1 MSSVR
6 RVYFYLVCLI
16 TLGIFAAGI
25 GVLLA
30 LVFDLTIS
38 ASTAIGQSNFVQ
50 QQLSLGLAMLVI
62 GGPLWFFF
70 WRSIRKHV
78 GSNNTEIGATLRKF
92 FLNLILLVSSLVAV
106 FSGQSVLTWLLAGF
120 PQSEALSSSLATLI
134 VTLLIWSYHWHV
146 SENEGHPS
154 SSAKTLRRWYV
165 YIASGWGLVLLTLGL
180 VQLVNNLSINLP
192 FWGDSLI
199 GSTIWSEP
207 VRENISAVLFGFLLW
222 AFHWFRMSKGDTD
235 STLRQV
241 YIYLLAIVV
250 SSITG
255 LVALTIGLYQTLNW
269 LIGGVN
275 PTGTY
280 FQFLGWVIPTLIT
293 TLAIWVY
300 HQSIAREEASQLQ
313 ERILSSKRIHLYIMS
328 FISLGTLTSGLLV
341 LIGTLLDLVINSLNP
356 AIVLQAG
363 WWQRQLSLAL
373 SLLIVAI
380 PLWLS
385 YWNQIIKISVTGGIV
400 EWRARSRRIYLYVI
414 IGVSI
419 IALAA
424 TLVNIVYQFLSG
436 ILTGN
441 LNVGVLQSSKWS
453 IQTLL
458 VAIPLLVYHW
468 QIARKDQRRGAE
480 VAAVHKTVTALIDIK
495 SRYVIEQLEKKLGTR
510 IHVLE
515 STTAPIG
522 SRTFSDDDLNT
533 AITEIQSSPTQQVM
547 VMIFEDKIL
556 VLPYQEK

>member
-1 MSSVR
+1 M
-6 RVYFYLVCLI
+6 
-16 TLGIFAAGI
+16 
-25 GVLLA
+25 
-30 LVFDLTIS
+30 
-38 ASTAIGQSNFVQ
+38 
-50 QQLSLGLAMLVI
+50 
-62 GGPLWFFF
+62 
-70 WRSIRKHV
+70 K
-78 GSNNTEIGATLRKF
+78 ATLHHPPKLF
-92 FLNLILLVSSLVAV
+92 VDGMYILL
-106 FSGQSVLTWLLAGF
+106 Q
-120 PQSEALSSSLATLI
+120 
-134 VTLLIWSYHWHV
+134 
-146 SENEGHPS
+146 
-154 SSAKTLRRWYV
+154 
-165 YIASGWGLVLLTLGL
+165 
-180 VQLVNNLSINLP
+180 VQLVNNLSLNLP

-199 GSTIWSEP
+199 GSIIWSEP